1 MADISYK
8 YRDNEHSIDSYDNVV
23 FTYDWIRNALRFV
36 FESQTDITL
45 NCVIAFDSDDMSYE
59 CKSIDEFKKYAF
71 GKAIRVKYM
80 NVYVSKNW
88 IQTLISIYVNHSSKS
103 EQQEFILSSENE
115 MLVISLRDA
124 LLAKKKGNPR
134 PQPLTV
140 FRYEDNSVHIGDG
153 NKISSSTV
161 GSKNMIETECEISN
175 PAPEKEKL
183 GSKVFWQILIPVA
196 VVVIGALVCIW
207 LGIDTQ

>member
-23 FTYDWIRNALRFV
+23 FTYGWIRNALRFV

-80 NVYVSKNW
+80 NVYASKNW

-124 LLAKKKGNPR
+124 LLAKKKAILARSHLPSFDMR
-134 PQPLTV
+134 ITA
-140 FRYEDNSVHIGDG
+140 
-153 NKISSSTV
+153 STLV
-161 GSKNMIETECEISN
+161 M
-175 PAPEKEKL
+175 
-183 GSKVFWQILIPVA
+183 
-196 VVVIGALVCIW
+196 VIRFQAAQL
-207 LGIDTQ
+207 DQRT